1 MSENIAEY
9 LRKVAVSDLFQINSF
24 NKAWSRW
31 KSEIQN
37 NIHHLTANNVV
48 NLGDELGDIFRLT
61 AVSGRSQSTVSGAGN
76 AWEALVCWYLNLN
89 LIGSRTVVVKQKK
102 SLIPEPVRQ
111 ALTVSYG
118 TFPSGT
124 ESDLIA
130 ITFPNGSDY
139 LKDKLSISIRDDD
152 GVLIPAAHGI
162 KNEFNYKKIIDALL
176 SRDFND
182 CEIGVIQC
190 KTNWNDNAQIPML
203 WDMIYSS
210 RGFIR
215 HSISV
220 GTSTFS
226 INNINRFTYSFVTV
240 PTVNRER
247 ININSTAVKRVQ
259 NLSGGNYWGYPSE
272 PSVAHSLKDMFG
284 KNFSTA
290 SSNSLTQ
297 RLTLE
302 LPNLDTTYSYFNL
315 N

>member
-1 MSENIAEY
+1 M
-9 LRKVAVSDLFQINSF
+9 NSF

-130 ITFPNGSDY
+130 ITFRSEERRVG
-139 LKDKLSISIRDDD
+139 K
-152 GVLIPAAHGI
+152 
-162 KNEFNYKKIIDALL
+162 E
-176 SRDFND
+176 
-182 CEIGVIQC
+182 C
-190 KTNWNDNAQIPML
+190 K
-203 WDMIYSS
+203 
-210 RGFIR
+210 
-215 HSISV
+215 
-220 GTSTFS
+220 
-226 INNINRFTYSFVTV
+226 
-240 PTVNRER
+240 
-247 ININSTAVKRVQ
+247 
-259 NLSGGNYWGYPSE
+259 
-272 PSVAHSLKDMFG
+272 
-284 KNFSTA
+284 
-290 SSNSLTQ
+290 
-297 RLTLE
+297 
-302 LPNLDTTYSYFNL
+302 
-315 N
+315 